1 MQHYYYRS
9 NRKTPKRRGGKSF
22 DPKSL
27 PKLIGPFIILL
38 VIIAA
43 FYLVSGVYNFI
54 VKGSNVELASF
65 SEISSVD
72 GEVFIKS
79 NDSDFTP
86 VTLDT
91 MFKVGDVIQSR
102 SGSKVDLLLNSGVLI
117 TLNEN
122 SELVYTNADP
132 ASELSDIFDLNT
144 GSLSVDSTNAALTK
158 FAINLDYINFSASN
172 VVAQLKAS
180 LPIEVALKE
189 GDALIDILDLET
201 SSSYD
206 EILLV
211 EGKKFSMD
219 YDAYQSFLRLETPK
233 VISDFSPLTNLQ
245 STEALNTSDDSLK
258 APSLNSLSPVKIS
271 EPLNGST
278 LSEERI
284 VIKGTVPS
292 GTEKV
297 MVTSF
302 ENGVAEPYILK
313 EFKANDTNFIYYA
326 FYDDQRGNI
335 KVGKNVFEVVA
346 IDSNSKES
354 VPARVEFTFENI
366 STAPKVESAE
376 ATVDTKIDNLLEDST
391 LTLPS
396 LVSINDQ
403 AFVSGMTLDTPRGG
417 IVGKVPADADS
428 VVVNGFPLKFYKK
441 GDVNF
446 NYILS
451 EKFLNLKKG
460 ENKIQVYYTVGEKR
474 SKVVEFI
481 VNY

>member
-9 NRKTPKRRGGKSF
+9 NRKSPKRRGGNSF

-79 NDSDFTP
+79 NDTDFTP
-86 VTLDT
+86 LTLDT

-102 SGSKVDLLLNSGVLI
+102 AGSKVDLLLNSGVLI

-122 SELVYTNADP
+122 SELVYKNSDP
-132 ASELSDIFDLNT
+132 SSELSDIFDLNT
-144 GSLSVDSTNAALTK
+144 GSLSVDSTNASLTK

-189 GDALIDILDLET
+189 GDALINILDIET

-233 VISDFSPLTNLQ
+233 VISDFSPLTELK
-245 STEALNTSDDSLK
+245 STEGLNTSDDSLK
-258 APSLNSLSPVKIS
+258 APSLNSLSPVKIT

-278 LSEERI
+278 LTEERV

-354 VPARVEFTFENI
+354 VPARVEFTFEKL
-366 STAPKVESAE
+366 SASKVENTKAS
-376 ATVDTKIDNLLEDST
+376 VDTKIDKLSEDSS
-391 LTLPS
+391 LTLPA
-396 LVSINDQ
+396 LVSINEQ

-460 ENKIQVYYTVGEKR
+460 ENKIQVYYTVGDKR